1 MVITIT
7 IIALVLILLTLTKIL
22 KEVSSINNQMQAE
35 GVITDFWDKY
45 NKSIGAIAFII
56 LASFRVI
63 TVEQF
68 EEVFGLIGELLR
80 LIEMVGATVALIL
93 SLVRGWAKA

>member
-7 IIALVLILLTLTKIL
+7 IIALVLILLTLAKIL
-22 KEVSSINNQMQAE
+22 KEVSNNQMQAE

-80 LIEMVGATVALIL
+80 LIEMVGATVAVIL